1 MGTGDGPAS
10 EPGWHVVVTGPRTG
24 DQRRE
29 ALDFLA
35 VSLGHRPGTFEVIHR
50 CSHCGSED
58 HGQPELRHSRLARRR
73 RGPDALAPGDLAAPL
88 PAVSFSRAGG
98 WLATAWLGVPETVA
112 GWRIGVDLEQAGS
125 AAFAEPS
132 ELAGVGFSEE
142 EERML
147 GALEEHV
154 RPGTRGLLWCAKECL
169 AKAHGTGF
177 IGDPAD
183 VAVTLPGTLEL
194 AVPDRPGSVI
204 VPDRDWPGGPA
215 PDHLLGAVVLLP
227 PAGDRPPSGPELQG
241 TPAASA

>member
-1 MGTGDGPAS
+1 MGTDDGPAPG
-10 EPGWHVVVTGPRTG
+10 PGWHVVVTGPRTG

-35 VSLGHRPGTFEVIHR
+35 VSLGHRPGTFEVTHR
-50 CSHCGSED
+50 CPQCGSED

-98 WLATAWLGVPETVA
+98 WLATAWLGASDAAA

-125 AAFAEPS
+125 AAFAAPS
-132 ELAGVGFSEE
+132 ELAGVGFSAE
-142 EERML
+142 EERLL
-147 GALEEHV
+147 GALEDHI
-154 RPGTRGLLWCAKECL
+154 RPGTRGQLWCAKEAL
-169 AKAHGTGF
+169 AKALGTGF
-177 IGDPAD
+177 TGDPAD
-183 VAVTLPGTLEL
+183 VAVTVPGTLEL

-204 VPDRDWPGGPA
+204 VPDRDWPGGHA

-227 PAGDRPPSGPELQG
+227 PAEPGSEATR
-241 TPAASA
+241 AASA